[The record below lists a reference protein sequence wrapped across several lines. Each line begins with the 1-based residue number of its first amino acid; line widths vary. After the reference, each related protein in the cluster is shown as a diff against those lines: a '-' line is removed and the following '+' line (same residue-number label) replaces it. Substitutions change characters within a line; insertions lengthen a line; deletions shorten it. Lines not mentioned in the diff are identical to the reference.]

1 MLNFIGFVLF
11 KNDLKFRGSALG
23 VRVCACVR
31 VCERVCARVSRIVL
45 SVLVNF
51 TLLALGWAE

>member
-31 VCERVCARVSRIVL
+31 VCVRVSRIVL
-45 SVLVNF
+45 SVLVNC